1 MPEGYLEA
9 PDFKLQLANGGDLVL
24 SETWREHSVLLWFS
38 RGLVCPFCRRQMVQL
53 ARVYDDLL
61 SQDVVVVQITATTLE
76 TARKMLEYFE
86 VRWPYACDPEGS
98 VAAAY
103 DMAPGGIV
111 GRIGAGVL
119 EQARAWSIIAR
130 SPGEPHPEVLGVVKE
145 SEPPPARDGGMVL
158 VDRGGRVRFKQP
170 SGKLSLLPSTGN
182 LLRIVRETLGK
193 AA

>member
-1 MPEGYLEA
+1 
-9 PDFKLQLANGGDLVL
+9 
-24 SETWREHSVLLWFS
+24 
-38 RGLVCPFCRRQMVQL
+38 MVQL